1 MVSLP
6 TPLRRVHPG
15 LKKGWS
21 HHKFIAGPAGIDKDE
36 RAPRMSKTRPSGVLR
51 QDERDAVQMSPP
63 ISANDSPPFQAFPE
77 RVDAPSF
84 QTFRVSGGP
93 ETPGAFMDD
102 DAETRLAAR
111 CIFAGRWG
119 RPIRLRLLRVGVMG
133 LVNLSPE
140 HTRIPLSFQVYH

>member
-21 HHKFIAGPAGIDKDE
+21 HHKFIAGPAGIDKGE
-36 RAPRMSKTRPSGVLR
+36 SAPRMSKTRPSGVLR

-77 RVDAPSF
+77 RVGLRASKL
-84 QTFRVSGGP
+84 SGSVADP
-93 ETPGAFMDD
+93 L
-102 DAETRLAAR
+102 AEGDCAATKQ
-111 CIFAGRWG
+111 AT
-119 RPIRLRLLRVGVMG
+119 L
-133 LVNLSPE
+133 
-140 HTRIPLSFQVYH
+140 